1 MREKNVSIAAALI
14 LIISLILIPTDAISS
29 NTSATLNESSDF
41 IDAWLIFTIPTP
53 GKNGYLTL
61 FLVKR
66 EGSVLRMVLGGQ
78 WEARSGDNYPA
89 NESIKDVGPIPHGI
103 WWVWQR
109 GAKSDHPNWYY
120 LEPDPTTNT
129 YGRSGFYIHPYYQE
143 FKGCIAVINFDNFVA
158 TLQTYQIVQDKLNT
172 HSLQLNVYYRRG
184 RGGGGGGPCRLK

>member
-29 NTSATLNESSDF
+29 NTATTLNDGSPF
-41 IDAWLIFTIPTP
+41 VDAWLTFTISTP
-53 GKNGYLTL
+53 GQNGKLSLTL
-61 FLVKR
+61 KSENGLFY
-66 EGSVLRMVLGGQ
+66 SGGD

-89 NESIKDVGPIPHGI
+89 NESIKNVGPIPHGT

-129 YGRSGFYIHPYYQE
+129 YGRSGFYIHGYGTM
-143 FKGCIAVINFDNFVA
+143 FNGCIAVINFDNFVA

-172 HSLQLNVYYRRG
+172 HSLRLNVVYYRRG
-184 RGGGGGGPCRLK
+184 RGGGGGGGPCRLK